1 MTDINVYVPANIY
14 DFYKIIKGLSQLS
27 FIPTDKIFELMDFQR
42 DIISDVQNV
51 FMDIGPF
58 FIVLLVGFVI
68 LLVLVFLKVIF
79 CCSEN
84 ACLKKVYNKLNSYL
98 FWTATL
104 RYILE
109 SYIKMTLFSIT
120 LASTGFDWSS
130 NLKRVQSVA
139 AII

>member
-84 ACLKKVYNKLNSYL
+84 VCLKKVYNKLNSYL

-130 NLKRVQSVA
+130 NVKRVQSVA

>member
-79 CCSEN
+79 CCS
-84 ACLKKVYNKLNSYL
+84 
-98 FWTATL
+98 
-104 RYILE
+104 
-109 SYIKMTLFSIT
+109 
-120 LASTGFDWSS
+120 
-130 NLKRVQSVA
+130 
-139 AII
+139 